1 MKKAVLLFA
10 LQFLCFGISGTLAQE
25 HIEFEP
31 DYPISSTLGLLGG
44 VDFIPD
50 QTFQEIYGQSAF
62 FFGAEYTFRYPVK
75 NQHGLELAVSLRQL
89 KKSGLT
95 SYAEEDTQ
103 LRLTTIS
110 VALRYSFEYQ
120 RFMFFVGPGFD
131 YVMYEETYAKTFP
144 INAIEG
150 NDTGFHFSAGVYCNL
165 VSTLGVEGYFK
176 YCVAA
181 VDFQGFRVDL
191 GGPELGFGLFYRFEF

>member
-1 MKKAVLLFA
+1 MKKTVLFFA

-31 DYPISSTLGLLGG
+31 DYPISSTLGLLAGF
-44 VDFIPD
+44 DFIQD
-50 QTFQEIYGQSAF
+50 ETFQQIYGPSAF

-95 SYAEEDTQ
+95 SYTEEDTR

-110 VALRYSFEYQ
+110 VSLRYSLEYE
-120 RFMFFVGPGFD
+120 RFVFFMGPGFD
-131 YVMYEETYAKTFP
+131 YVMYKETYAKTFP
-144 INAIEG
+144 INATEG
-150 NDTGFHFSAGVYCNL
+150 NDTGFHISAGVYCNL
-165 VSTLGVEGYFK
+165 VSSLGVEAYFK
-176 YCVAA
+176 YGVAA
-181 VDFQGFRVDL
+181 VESQGFRVNL
-191 GGPELGFGLFYRFEF
+191 GGAELGLGLVYRFEF